1 MKYDFEREMT
11 GKRCLVT
18 GATSGHGEAVARILA
33 RNGAELTVH
42 GRNPDKLKRVCD
54 GIESETGKRPE
65 TLVVNFSSL
74 ADVRRGAEEFCSRDQ
89 TLDLLVNNAGMVNQ
103 GLRLT
108 EDGFEEVF
116 AVNYL
121 AMYVF
126 TLLVLEPLKQAA
138 PSRIVNVASDAH
150 YIASLNLEDLD
161 QKNTYSLMGAYGRSK
176 LAIVYFT
183 RELARRLEGAG
194 VTVNAVD
201 PGPVASGIAKKGS
214 FIAGLADVIIQLT
227 FPKPEKAA
235 KSCLYLC
242 MSPEVEGTSGE
253 YFRFMKFKEPKIDS
267 DPEFGRKVWE
277 KTVSM
282 TGVDL
287 QESSRKV
294 MLNPV

>member
-1 MKYDFEREMT
+1 MNYDFEQDMT

-18 GATSGHGEAVARILA
+18 GATSGHGEAVARVLA

-42 GRNPDKLKRVCD
+42 GRNPEKLKRVCD

-74 ADVRRGAEEFCSRDQ
+74 SDVRRGAEEFCSRDQ
-89 TLDLLVNNAGMVNQ
+89 ALDLLVNNAGMVNQ
-103 GLRLT
+103 GRKVT

-126 TLLVLEPLKQAA
+126 TLMVLEPLKRAV

-150 YIASLNLEDLD
+150 YIASLDLEDLD
-161 QKNTYSLMGAYGRSK
+161 QKDNYSLMGAYGRSK

-183 RELARRLEGAG
+183 RELARRLEGTG

-214 FIAGLADVIIQLT
+214 FIAGLADGIIQLT

-235 KSCLYLC
+235 RSCLYLC
-242 MSPEVEGTSGE
+242 MSPDVEGKSGE
-253 YFRFMKFKEPKIDS
+253 YFRFMKFKDPKIDF
-267 DPEFGRKVWE
+267 DPEYARKVWE
-277 KTVSM
+277 KTADM

-287 QESSRKV
+287 KV
-294 MLNPV
+294 GSPEAVLSGR